1 MAKSKK
7 KKNRRL
13 IAFECVETGIRT
25 YVSEK
30 NVINNPEKL
39 EFKKY
44 NPKLRRHTLH
54 KEVQK
59 LK

>member
-1 MAKSKK
+1 MAGKKK

-13 IAFECVETGIRT
+13 IALECTETKMRV

-30 NVINNPEKL
+30 NVVNTPDKL
-39 EFKKY
+39 EIMKF
-44 NPKLRRHTLH
+44 NPLLKRHTLH

>member
-1 MAKSKK
+1 MAKGKK
-7 KKNRRL
+7 DKRRL
-13 IAFECVETGIRT
+13 IALECTETGMRT

-30 NVINNPEKL
+30 NVINTPGKL
-39 EFKKY
+39 ELMKY
-44 NPKLRRHTLH
+44 NPKLRKHTLH

>member
-1 MAKSKK
+1 MAKKK

-13 IAFECVETGIRT
+13 IALECTETGMRT
-25 YVSEK
+25 YVTSK
-30 NVINNPEKL
+30 NVVNSPDKIQL
-39 EFKKY
+39 MKY
-44 NPKLRRHTLH
+44 NPKLRKHTLH

>member
-1 MAKSKK
+1 MAKGK

-13 IAFECVETGIRT
+13 IALECTETGMRA

-30 NVINNPEKL
+30 NVMNTPEKIEL
-39 EFKKY
+39 MKY
-44 NPKLRRHTLH
+44 NPRLRRHTLH